1 METWHLLME
10 ILVLLS
16 AAFALGTI
24 AQKLRQSAIIGYLL
38 AGAVLGPLLFNKE
51 AILNVSELGV
61 ALLLFSIGLEFSFR
75 RLKSLGAI
83 ALGGGCLQVLITFL
97 LFALVLSFLLPTSE
111 AIVLGA
117 IAALS
122 STAVVLRVLA
132 DRTEID
138 STRGRNALGILLMQ
152 DMAVVPLI
160 LLISIFG
167 GGNSILEISV
177 EIGRFIAAASVLA
190 GVFYLVFYHLIPKIL
205 LTKDLATNHELVIL
219 LTLVIALGAIWGAH
233 AMGLSPALGGFLA
246 GLLLA
251 ESPFAGQIRADIGS
265 IRTLFVTLFFTSIGM
280 LADPTWFISNWKV
293 VLIGAAVV
301 FLGKTIIT
309 YLIALVFKQEHQ
321 LALSTGITLAQIGE
335 FSFVLAAVARSGGLI
350 QDDTFLLVITVAIL
364 TMFAAP
370 YMVTYASPLAR
381 RIIALATPRN
391 ADIPELDRQPVEIGK
406 DRIFIIGF
414 GPAGQQV
421 ANALQAQNLT
431 PVVIEQNPKS
441 AEIAKQN
448 GFPVYLGD
456 ASKKEI
462 ILHAGMNQ
470 GACAVIV
477 TVPDPR
483 TSRSIIE
490 AIRSLFP
497 EATIF
502 ARNRYHIYSWE
513 LKEAGASEIVDE
525 ENTVG
530 GILAERALGFLCQD
544 NNESMACA
552 VT

>member
-1 METWHLLME
+1 MDTWHLLME
-10 ILVLLS
+10 ILVLLG

-24 AQKLRQSAIIGYLL
+24 AQKLKQSAIIGYLL

-83 ALGGGCLQVLITFL
+83 AIVGGWLQVIVTLL
-97 LFALVLSFLLPTSE
+97 LFAFILSFMLPTNE

-160 LLISIFG
+160 LLVSIFSDG
-167 GGNSILEISV
+167 KSMLEISL
-177 EIGRFIAAASVLA
+177 EIGRFIVAASGLA
-190 GVFYLVFYHLIPKIL
+190 GIFYIIFYHLIPKLL

-233 AMGLSPALGGFLA
+233 ALGLSPALGGFLA

-251 ESPFAGQIRADIGS
+251 DSPFASQIRADIGS

-280 LADPTWFISNWKV
+280 LADPTWFMSNWEM

-301 FLGKTIIT
+301 FIGKTVIT
-309 YLIALVFKQEHQ
+309 YLITLVFKQGHQ
-321 LALSTGITLAQIGE
+321 LALATGITLAQIGE
-335 FSFVLAAVARSGGLI
+335 FSFVLAAVARSGGLM
-350 QDDTFLLVITVAIL
+350 QDDTFSLVITVAIL

-370 YMVTYASPLAR
+370 YMVTYASPFAN
-381 RIIALATPRN
+381 RIIAMATLRK
-391 ADIPELDRQPVEIGK
+391 ADMPELDRQPVELNNN
-406 DRIFIIGF
+406 RIFIIGF
-414 GPAGQQV
+414 GPAGRQV
-421 ANALQAQNLT
+421 ANALQKQNLT

-441 AEIAKQN
+441 AEIARQK
-448 GFPVYLGD
+448 GLSVYLGD

-462 ILHAGMNQ
+462 ILHAGMNR
-470 GACAVIV
+470 GTCAVIV

-490 AIRSLFP
+490 SIRSLLP
-497 EATIF
+497 AATVF
-502 ARNRYHIYSWE
+502 ARNRYHIYGWE
-513 LKEAGASEIVDE
+513 LQEAGASEIVDE
-525 ENTVG
+525 EKTVG
-530 GILAERALGFLCQD
+530 SILAEKALGFLCQD